1 MKKLQSLLLELSLLL
16 SSCFGVRQ
24 LEKASG
30 MAGADTLTIYNWGLY
45 RSGLD

>member
-1 MKKLQSLLLELSLLL
+1 MKNYSHFLLELSLLL
-16 SSCFGVRQ
+16 SSFFGVRQ

>member
-1 MKKLQSLLLELSLLL
+1 MKKLQSLLLNYRYYCHLV
-16 SSCFGVRQ
+16 FGVRQ

>member
-1 MKKLQSLLLELSLLL
+1 MKNYSHFYWNYRYYCHLV
-16 SSCFGVRQ
+16 FGVRQ